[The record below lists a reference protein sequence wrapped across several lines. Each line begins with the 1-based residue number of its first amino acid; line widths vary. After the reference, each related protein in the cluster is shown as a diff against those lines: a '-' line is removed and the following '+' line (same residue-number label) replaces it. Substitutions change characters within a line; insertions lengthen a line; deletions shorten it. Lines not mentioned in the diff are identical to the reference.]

1 MREIARSCVMRLRV
15 FYTGSNSS
23 SHEGVTAAPLDII
36 NRHLLQL
43 IDDGSHKKGQA
54 RFTILIIPKSHRSHV
69 QQVLAVRKYIN
80 FTCGQIR
87 VDDFHNTQSDVASM
101 PSVIREINDDACI
114 QLYCL
119 HRQKKAESDKRC
131 HFQTQ
136 GALPG
141 LFATRVHYKGLDETV
156 RGYDSY
162 NAISICRGT
171 VTAIT
176 ATTISAP

>member
-1 MREIARSCVMRLRV
+1 MRLRV

-23 SHEGVTAAPLDII
+23 SHEGVTTAPLDKV
-36 NRHLLQL
+36 NRHLLQMNG
-43 IDDGSHKKGQA
+43 DGFHKKGKA
-54 RFTILIIPKSHRSHV
+54 RVTILITYRSHV
-69 QQVLAVRKYIN
+69 QQFLAVRKYIN
-80 FTCGQIR
+80 FACGQIC
-87 VDDFHNTQSDVASM
+87 VDDFHNTEGDVASM
-101 PSVIREINDDACI
+101 LSVTCEIKDDACI

-119 HRQKKAESDKRC
+119 HPQKKADSDKRC
-131 HFQTQ
+131 HFKIQ

-141 LFATRVHYKGLDETV
+141 LFATRVHSGLDENV

-176 ATTISAP
+176 ATRISAP